1 MSQQTNNTV
10 VTATKWSLVT
20 EIAAKLVSPVSTMV
34 LARLLTPEAFGVL
47 VTVTMVISFAEIFTD
62 AGFQKYIIQHKFKD
76 ESDLYQSTTV
86 AFWSNFIFSLALWMG
101 IALFSNQI
109 AYLVG
114 NDGYGLV
121 IAIASICI
129 PIESF
134 SSIQMALFKRK
145 MDFKTLFFI
154 RIVGIMVPLVV
165 TIPLAF
171 LTHSYWSLVVGMMA
185 LNLINAILLTA
196 KSSWKPRWFYSIRL
210 FKEMFSFTVWSMLES
225 VSIWLTGYIDVLIVG
240 TTLSTYYMGIY
251 RTSTATVGSIMS
263 IITSSTTPVLFSA
276 LSRLQDNEAE
286 FKQLFF
292 KFQKLVGLLIL
303 PFGVG
308 IYLFRDLITD
318 ILLGSQW
325 KEASYFIGWW
335 GLTSALTIVFSY
347 YCSEVFRAKAKPK
360 LSVLAQILHLLFL
373 VPTVLFTVHY
383 GFDTLCLSRS
393 LVRLSLIA
401 INLVLLYQ
409 LTKITPLKMFINIFH
424 PVLASLA
431 MFVLI
436 VLLPSSENVYT
447 SIAYLLICIAVYIV
461 IVCMF
466 VDERKVLCSLKRS
479 ILHR

>member
-76 ESDLYQSTTV
+76 ESDLYKSTTV

-145 MDFKTLFFI
+145 MDFKTLFFV

-325 KEASYFIGWW
+325 EKASYFIGWW

-347 YCSEVFRAKAKPK
+347 YCSEVFRAKGKPK

-409 LTKITPLKMFINIFH
+409 LTKITPIKMFVNIFH
-424 PVLASLA
+424 SVLASLA
-431 MFVLI
+431 MFVLMA
-436 VLLPSSENVYT
+436 LLPSSENVYT